1 MKVND
6 KVAYLTGYHNTRWKI
21 STIIRETKTQFILD
35 NGLRY
40 RKDTLR
46 KIGGRGGKYSDSHNY
61 IRELTD
67 EILNKI
73 KLHKKLSIACELMHD
88 LGEHRNRIQTKNIK
102 DVGIAIGK
110 MIEVKNLLGILNK
123 GEI

>member
-6 KVAYLTGYHNTRWKI
+6 KVAYLTGYYSTRWKI
-21 STIIRETKTQFILD
+21 GTIIRETKTQFILD

-61 IRELTD
+61 ITELTD
-67 EILNKI
+67 EILKEI
-73 KLHKKLSIACELMHD
+73 KLYNKLSTACELMND
-88 LGEHRNRIQTKNIK
+88 LGNYRNHIPTKNIK
-102 DVGIAIGK
+102 DIGLAIGK

-123 GEI
+123 GEK